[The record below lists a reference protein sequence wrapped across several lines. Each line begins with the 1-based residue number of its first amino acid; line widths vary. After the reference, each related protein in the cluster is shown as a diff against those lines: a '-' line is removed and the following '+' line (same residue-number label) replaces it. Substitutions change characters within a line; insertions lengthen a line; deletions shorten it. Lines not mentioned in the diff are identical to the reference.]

1 MIENNAYISY
11 DEHTHRRRYI
21 YTRNYD
27 RYIYIYIYIY
37 CVYIYIYIYIY
48 LYIYMYIYKYCTIY
62 TLYGIIFAKYAHT
75 NTHTCSEQS
84 LQILMWNASGVQKHQ
99 Q

>member
-1 MIENNAYISY
+1 MTNT
-11 DEHTHRRRYI
+11 HTDADIYI

-27 RYIYIYIYIY
+27 RYIYIYIYI
-37 CVYIYIYIYIY
+37 VYIYISI
-48 LYIYMYIYKYCTIY
+48 YIYMYIYKYCTIY

>member
-21 YTRNYD
+21 YIYTRNYD
-27 RYIYIYIYIY
+27 RYIYIYIL
-37 CVYIYIYIYIY
+37 CIYIYIY
-48 LYIYMYIYKYCTIY
+48 LYIYVYKYCTIY